1 MGDIRE
7 VHAYEGDAGAVDDGL
22 LEDAEGGEVAC
33 GVVAFD
39 EIVELG
45 CPSDVCPGEAQSCDD
60 NAGEGGDEG
69 TDGCVVV
76 HRTAFLGDGWR
87 ERGFAKRK
95 FGGSVS
101 RWSWE
106 KDGRWD
112 GMGWSRGIGM

>member
-22 LEDAEGGEVAC
+22 LEDPEGGEVAC

-60 NAGEGGDEG
+60 DAGEGGDEG

-76 HRTAFLGDGWR
+76 HRPAFLSDGLGGKGDLQKKDWV
-87 ERGFAKRK
+87 
-95 FGGSVS
+95 GSVS

-106 KDGRWD
+106 RDGRWD
-112 GMGWSRGIGM
+112 GVGE

>member
-60 NAGEGGDEG
+60 DAGEGGDEG

-76 HRTAFLGDGWR
+76 HRPAFLGDGWR
-87 ERGFAKRK
+87 K
-95 FGGSVS
+95 
-101 RWSWE
+101 
-106 KDGRWD
+106 
-112 GMGWSRGIGM
+112 RGICKKENWGISIEIELGEG